1 MSFCS
6 FARGALAPLILS
18 LCAGTASAGTL
29 TADASA
35 GTLAAR
41 AVFAVSGS
49 NLVITLSNT
58 STFDVLVPSDLL
70 SGVYF
75 NITGPAVTLSRV
87 SVLVAPGSEVIN
99 VMSQPVGGVV
109 GGEFGF
115 RGDLSG
121 PRGTQYGVS
130 ASGLG
135 LFGPG
140 DVFPG
145 GNLAGPVDP
154 DGPQYGITSAGDNI
168 NTGNGG
174 TQTPLIKNAVVIT
187 LSGLPAGFDP
197 EARIT
202 DVNFQYGTSLNEP
215 NLDVPGPATLV
226 TLATGLLMLG
236 RRRR

>member
-1 MSFCS
+1 M
-6 FARGALAPLILS
+6 RRDL
-18 LCAGTASAGTL
+18 
-29 TADASA
+29 
-35 GTLAAR
+35 LAAEPR
-41 AVFAVSGS
+41 DLGIAGS
-49 NLVITLSNT
+49 R
-58 STFDVLVPSDLL
+58 
-70 SGVYF
+70 G
-75 NITGPAVTLSRV
+75 RV
-87 SVLVAPGSEVIN
+87 SA
-99 VMSQPVGGVV
+99 
-109 GGEFGF
+109 
-115 RGDLSG
+115 

-130 ASGLG
+130 ASGFG